1 LLSFNRNAN
10 GPQNVTLLNL
20 NTSVFDRIGFITLT
34 SMGVSSM
41 KAFRVKADIHR
52 TAYCTGITNIMIDG
66 LSCVS

>member
-1 LLSFNRNAN
+1 LLSFNPNAN

-41 KAFRVKADIHR
+41 KSIQGKLRYTSYPLLYRYHTYYDRRH
-52 TAYCTGITNIMIDG
+52 IM
-66 LSCVS
+66 C